1 MTFNASIRVVGSQ
14 QPIIE
19 YQFRRDFQP
28 SQFKIQNAIQPF
40 LVGMLLNRAVI
51 IKSIQSKDNL
61 IHSSNHQIIDEFPSQ
76 QRVNSPFN
84 VLDQSEKNWWM
95 DYIIIIINT
104 YFGSPP
110 PIASSTS
117 CIRPRRVIQ
126 DHTESDGVE
135 QRGNHQLFEH
145 QQRPRGGRWR
155 VHVSQQE
162 QGRSGGPFLPSQRL
176 R

>member
-84 VLDQSEKNWWM
+84 VLDQSEKN
-95 DYIIIIINT
+95 
-104 YFGSPP
+104 
-110 PIASSTS
+110 
-117 CIRPRRVIQ
+117 
-126 DHTESDGVE
+126 
-135 QRGNHQLFEH
+135 
-145 QQRPRGGRWR
+145 
-155 VHVSQQE
+155 
-162 QGRSGGPFLPSQRL
+162 
-176 R
+176 